1 MARALCFSFFVG
13 LPVNTSEASGT
24 GIKKKEKYNAEPFIS

>member
-1 MARALCFSFFVG
+1 
-13 LPVNTSEASGT
+13 VNTSEASGT